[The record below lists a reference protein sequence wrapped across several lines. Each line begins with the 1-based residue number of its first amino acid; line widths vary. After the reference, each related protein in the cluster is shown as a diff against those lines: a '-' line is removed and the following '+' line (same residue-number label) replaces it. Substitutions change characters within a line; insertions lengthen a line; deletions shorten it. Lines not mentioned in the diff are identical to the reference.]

1 MRSSLKISIYLGL
14 LLGTFSMVSAQSQT
28 WRPAMEGFSS
38 YQIPGYQDHF
48 FSIRFMPHGP
58 MGKDWIYGIWLDQDS
73 LVRLAGY
80 REGGRWKP
88 LPIHTRHDTFPNNSY
103 VRDMVMYGDTLYMG
117 GQFYRMHRD
126 KDSSQIPYTTLLK
139 VHGDSIWSDQ
149 QIINTIR
156 DMDASGDSLLVWA
169 NLYIWSTD
177 TLGGHML
184 ATQGGR
190 VWNQAFSI
198 PHPTDSNIVQ
208 FGADNVCVIRNGDII
223 TINNGSEGPYGGIAR
238 WDGQQ
243 WHSYGQGVR
252 GTYSNTTDFD
262 FYRDELYMTGSF
274 NKWESPL
281 NPGQFIARWDGQ
293 QWHEVAGGFDQ
304 SGIDLWP
311 SGNKLYCEIV
321 GERFGD
327 AKIAS
332 LAAWDGHQW
341 CGTPITYTLDNGDP
355 LGSHHHLSYGVIKD
369 TLYMVSYHLPQHPI
383 HANGQPLA
391 FLNYFDGDYVNG
403 PSAIC
408 STLGIGEEG
417 SPSLPAFALYPNP
430 AGEEIKASCG
440 EGLIELLKV
449 YDLTGRCVLQQPAKA
464 KKVVLDVSGL
474 VPGIYLL
481 EVNGGVQRK
490 FVKE

>member
-1 MRSSLKISIYLGL
+1 MLSLLNISACLGL
-14 LLGTFSMVSAQSQT
+14 LIVISSMACGQSQT
-28 WRPAMEGFSS
+28 WRPAMDGLLS
-38 YQIPGYQDHF
+38 YQIPGYQDKF
-48 FSIRFMPHGP
+48 FSIRFMPDGP

-80 REGGRWKP
+80 REAGRWKP

-117 GQFYRMHRD
+117 GMFHRLHRD
-126 KDSSQIPYTTLLK
+126 EDSSQIPLTTLLK

-149 QIINTIR
+149 QLIHIIR
-156 DMDASGDSLLVWA
+156 DMDVSGDSLLVWA
-169 NLYIWSTD
+169 SLYIRSTD

-184 ATQGGR
+184 ATQGGS
-190 VWNQAFSI
+190 VWKQAFSI
-198 PHPTDSNIVQ
+198 PHPTLANAS

-223 TINNGSEGPYGGIAR
+223 TINNGSSGPYGGIAR

-243 WHSYGQGVR
+243 WHSYGEGVR
-252 GTYSNTTDFD
+252 GTFSNTTDFD
-262 FYRDELYMTGSF
+262 FFRDEIFMTGSF
-274 NKWESPL
+274 NKWEHPL

-293 QWHEVAGGFDQ
+293 QWHEVGGGFDQ

-332 LAAWDGHQW
+332 LAAWNGKQW

-355 LGSHHHLSYGVIKD
+355 IGSHHHLSYGVIKD
-369 TLYMVSYHLPQHPI
+369 TLYMVSYHLPSNPI
-383 HANGQPLA
+383 HADGQPLA

-403 PSAIC
+403 PNSIC
-408 STLGIGEEG
+408 STLGLGEEEEREKA
-417 SPSLPAFALYPNP
+417 AFQLYPNP
-430 AGEEIKASCG
+430 AHEEILVSGAEEITS
-440 EGLIELLKV
+440 LKV
-449 YDLTGRCVLQQPAKA
+449 YDMAGRCVLQRELSTKTLEV
-464 KKVVLDVSGL
+464 KLDISGL

-481 EVNGGVQRK
+481 ERNGGIKWK